1 MGLTKNLNEDLSMI
15 LTHGQ
20 CAQTKVY
27 FLQFKP
33 ETGDTLIIS
42 NQADISRGSDIGRGS
57 GGGYRRGFSRRIEKG
72 GGSAGGC
79 GRGLAGSYSIG
90 VRRRI

>member
-57 GGGYRRGFSRRIEKG
+57 GGGYRRGFNRRIEKG
-72 GGSAGGC
+72 GG
-79 GRGLAGSYSIG
+79 GS
-90 VRRRI
+90 RRIRKGVSRQL